1 MVKKKKLILQV
12 GKMFTMAGVV
22 TFAIHISVQFRMIL
36 MLPGLGYEDLTH
48 VRIRASDSR
57 KL

>member
-1 MVKKKKLILQV
+1 
-12 GKMFTMAGVV
+12 MFTMAGVV